1 MLPGRENKQ
10 EDKCRLKRGKKR
22 RMREG
27 ERGHAW
33 GKKSGRHQLD
43 RHREAGKVRYTKVI
57 KIISHEG
64 KRKRNKLT

>member
-1 MLPGRENKQ
+1 
-10 EDKCRLKRGKKR
+10 
-22 RMREG
+22 MREG

-57 KIISHEG
+57 KIIRHEG